1 MAEEH
6 IQQEE
11 QKEKKCNCPA
21 GAPAWMVTY
30 SDLVTLL
37 LTFFVLLLSMASMD
51 PVKFTKASSSIKDA
65 LGIHSTPSHVD
76 FAIPVLPSPPVAT
89 FSPVRQQTTKKIYEK
104 VRSQIESLRLT
115 KDIGVLKRDDDS
127 IVLRINESVLFKPGQ
142 SKISL
147 KSYPILRTIADI
159 IVPLPMNLRI
169 EGHTDD
175 RQVSRTSYGNW
186 DLSVDRSV
194 SVLRFFSQSDLLPLD
209 RMASVGYGKDRP
221 AVPNNDDAARALNRR
236 VDFVLRLN
244 TPNAQFDNIQPYST
258 VPL

>member
-1 MAEEH
+1 MTEEH
-6 IQQEE
+6 VQQEE

-76 FAIPVLPSPPVAT
+76 FAIPVMPSPPITT

-115 KDIGVLKRDDDS
+115 KQVGVFKRDDDS

-159 IVPLPMNLRI
+159 IDPLPMDLRI

-175 RQVSRTSYGNW
+175 KQVSRRSLGNW

-221 AVPNNDDAARALNRR
+221 VIPNNDDAARALNRR

-244 TPNAQFDNIQPYST
+244 TANTQRDSIQPYST

>member
-76 FAIPVLPSPPVAT
+76 FAIPVLPSPPIAT

-115 KDIGVLKRDDDS
+115 KDVGVLKRDDDS

-175 RQVSRTSYGNW
+175 RQVSRTSYATGIFLLTVQFQFSVFSARVIFFHW
-186 DLSVDRSV
+186 TGWLLSGTAKIA
-194 SVLRFFSQSDLLPLD
+194 PLFLI
-209 RMASVGYGKDRP
+209 MTM
-221 AVPNNDDAARALNRR
+221 RR
-236 VDFVLRLN
+236 GL
-244 TPNAQFDNIQPYST
+244 
-258 VPL
+258 

>member
-1 MAEEH
+1 MTEEH
-6 IQQEE
+6 NQQEE

-76 FAIPVLPSPPVAT
+76 FAIPVLPSPPVTT

-115 KDIGVLKRDDDS
+115 KDVGVLKRDDDS

-159 IVPLPMNLRI
+159 INPLPMNLRI

-175 RQVSRTSYGNW
+175 KQVSRNSYGNW

-221 AVPNNDDAARALNRR
+221 IISNNDDAARALNRR

-244 TPNAQFDNIQPYST
+244 TPNTQFDNIQPYST